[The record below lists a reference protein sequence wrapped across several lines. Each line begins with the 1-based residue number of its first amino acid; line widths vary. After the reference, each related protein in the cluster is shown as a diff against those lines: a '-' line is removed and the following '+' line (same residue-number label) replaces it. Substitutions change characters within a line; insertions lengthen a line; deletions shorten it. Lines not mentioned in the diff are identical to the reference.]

1 MEDAIIKR
9 IKTRHPDFYAAT
21 KDLVLFDYKVEQK
34 IKSKYG
40 ENTYENIQ
48 KTVEYGQ
55 AIHDDA
61 QNSFTKYAERRKPLY
76 KRYNDEAYKVYEKI
90 GFKSAMLASDIIKKH
105 LKSVAPILL

>member
-1 MEDAIIKR
+1 MEDAIIER
-9 IKTRHPDFYAAT
+9 IKKKYPEFYSAI

-61 QNSFTKYAERRKPLY
+61 QNSFTKYAEKRKPLY
-76 KRYNDEAYKVYEKI
+76 QRYNDEAYEVYKKI

-105 LKSVAPILL
+105 FKSVAPILL